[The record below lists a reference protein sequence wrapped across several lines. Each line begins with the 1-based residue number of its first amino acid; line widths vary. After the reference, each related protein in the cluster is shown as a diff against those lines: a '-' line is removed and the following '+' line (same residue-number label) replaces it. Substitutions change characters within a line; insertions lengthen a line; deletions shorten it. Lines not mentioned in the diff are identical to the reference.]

1 MPKLTGTDIEAVGG
15 VIQVGAVLVG
25 AVVIAVVQAGGLQ
38 VL

>member
-1 MPKLTGTDIEAVGG
+1 MPKLTGTDIEAVGE
-15 VIQVGAVLVG
+15 VIQGGAELVG